1 MLLQRSD
8 VNLSHNTI
16 LITGGGSGIGFALA
30 KEFIQLNNRVI
41 ICGRNLERLKTAKQK
56 FPSIEIIQCDVSDE
70 NSVETLVQEIQEKY
84 PDLNFL
90 VNNAGIMKMWNI
102 QRETTNTREQKAE
115 ILINFFGTVQL
126 TQSLIPHLLKQK
138 NSAVLNVSSALA
150 FAPMSAAPIYNAM
163 KAAMHSYSISIRQ
176 QLQNTSIKI
185 FEVLPAAIETQ
196 MATDMEK
203 IIGIENSGPK
213 MSPEK
218 LAELTIKGMKND
230 TYEMRPGMANTLY
243 HLHRFFPL
251 LAQNMIRK
259 QSEKILPK
267 L

>member
-1 MLLQRSD
+1 
-8 VNLSHNTI
+8 VNLSNNTI

-30 KEFIQLNNRVI
+30 KKFIQLNNRVI
-41 ICGRNLERLKTAKQK
+41 ICGRNLEKLKTAKQK
-56 FPSIEIIQCDVSDE
+56 YPSIEIIQCDVSDDH
-70 NSVETLVQEIQEKY
+70 SVETLVQEILETH
-84 PDLNFL
+84 PNLNFL

-102 QRETTNTREQKAE
+102 RRETTNIREQKTE
-115 ILINFFGTVQL
+115 ILTNFFGTIQL
-126 TQSLIPHLLKQK
+126 TQSLIPHLLGQK
-138 NSAVLNVSSALA
+138 NSAVLNVSSGLA
-150 FAPMSAAPIYNAM
+150 FVPMPAAPIYNAT
-163 KAAMHSYSISIRQ
+163 KAAIHSYSISVRQ
-176 QLQNTSIKI
+176 QLQNTPIKI

-218 LAELTIKGMKND
+218 LAELTIKGIKND
-230 TYEMRPGMANTLY
+230 TYEIRPGMANMLY
-243 HLHRFFPL
+243 HLHRFTPS

-259 QSEKILPK
+259 QSEKILLK

>member
-1 MLLQRSD
+1 M
-8 VNLSHNTI
+8 NLSGNTI
-16 LITGGGSGIGFALA
+16 LITGGGSGIGLALA
-30 KEFIQLNNRVI
+30 KVFIQLNNRVI
-41 ICGRNLERLKTAKQK
+41 ICGRNLEKLKTAKQK
-56 FPSIEIIQCDVSDE
+56 FPSVEIIQCDVSDE
-70 NSVETLVQEIQEKY
+70 NSVETLVREIQENY

-102 QRETTNTREQKAE
+102 QHETTNIQEQKAE

-126 TQSLIPHLLKQK
+126 TQSLIPQLLKQK
-138 NSAVLNVSSALA
+138 KSFVLNVSSALA

-163 KAAMHSYSISIRQ
+163 KAAIHSYSISVRQ

-196 MATDMEK
+196 MAADMEK
-203 IIGIENSGPK
+203 IIGIEDSGPK

-218 LAELTIKGMKND
+218 LAALIIRGLKNNA
-230 TYEMRPGMANTLY
+230 YEMRPGMANLLY

-259 QSEKILPK
+259 QSDKILSK